1 MLQFRLQ
8 SVSIGPRGAIS
19 PVFRFSSFYPNLGFL
34 VYLPRLPMIMANKQE
49 PTGPGTPRTTRS
61 QLFHRGD
68 ARERGRGVPR
78 RCPTEAPQ
86 FFFLFLLRACPNQRA
101 PPPPR
106 GSNSRVATISKSMA
120 RCRRNPGTVVGV
132 LCCGQVCMPGLSALD
147 PLPRLAGLLDA
158 ASCAQPATSAGHA

>member
-8 SVSIGPRGAIS
+8 SVSTGPRGAIF

-78 RCPTEAPQ
+78 RCPTGAPQ
-86 FFFLFLLRACPNQRA
+86 FFFFRLRACPNQRA
-101 PPPPR
+101 PLPPR
-106 GSNSRVATISKSMA
+106 VSNSRVATISKSMA

>member
-1 MLQFRLQ
+1 MLQLRLQ

-78 RCPTEAPQ
+78 RCPTGAPQ
-86 FFFLFLLRACPNQRA
+86 FFFFLLRACPNQRA
-101 PPPPR
+101 PLPPR
-106 GSNSRVATISKSMA
+106 VSNSRVATISKSMA